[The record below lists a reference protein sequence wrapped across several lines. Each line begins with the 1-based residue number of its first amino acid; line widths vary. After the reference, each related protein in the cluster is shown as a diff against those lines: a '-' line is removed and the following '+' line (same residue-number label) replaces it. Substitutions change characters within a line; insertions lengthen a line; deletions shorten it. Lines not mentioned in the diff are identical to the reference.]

1 MLQRHLATPRAQA
14 LAAVLGGLLVVFVL
28 RLGYVQLLQH
38 DYYVS
43 QADSEQVKQFRL
55 RAQRGEIYTMDG
67 TTPAKLVMNETV
79 YTVWADPMAVT
90 DVDKIVTVLNQV
102 AGGNV
107 RENFRQY
114 ITRKPSRYQVL
125 ATKVS
130 RKQAELIKKENLAG
144 VGFDAMSQRVYPEG
158 QLASQVLGFV
168 DAEGKGKYGFEQAND
183 AKLRGTDGV
192 LKTVTDIRSVPLTIG
207 RTNINQP
214 AKNGTNMVLTI
225 DRNIQTR
232 VEQALVDGAKRSGAT
247 DVSAVVMNPQN
258 GQVLA
263 MANLPTYDP
272 SNLKT
277 IKSVAA
283 LNNNTITT
291 PYEPGSDIK
300 TFTVATGIDK
310 GVITPQTTYNNTDSI
325 KVDDITIGNASK
337 GQTGNIT
344 MQHALNWSLNTGMV
358 TVAQRLGNGSYI
370 TRQARDTMYDYF
382 HKRFRLG
389 QLTGVELAGEA
400 KGNIVSPTQQQG
412 NAVRYSNMSFG
423 QGMDA
428 TMLQV
433 SAGFSAIINGG
444 TYYSP
449 TIIAGT
455 IDDNGTFAKA
465 ARKASY
471 AHVINP
477 QSSTTVR
484 EMVHQARQAFY
495 AGGDRAGFYIG
506 GKTGTSQTIKDGKY
520 ISNQTIGTYLGFG
533 GEVGKTPAYVIMV
546 EVSGKGLNMQGGQD
560 AHPIFTDIS
569 NWLLDYMKLEPKG
582 NTP

>member
-1 MLQRHLATPRAQA
+1 M
-14 LAAVLGGLLVVFVL
+14 LGGLLVVFVL

-183 AKLRGTDGV
+183 DKLRGTDGV

-310 GVITPQTTYNNTDSI
+310 GVITPQTTYHNTDSI

-344 MQHALNWSLNTGMV
+344 MHGHGGA
-358 TVAQRLGNGSYI
+358 AP
-370 TRQARDTMYDYF
+370 RQWQLHHPPSARY
-382 HKRFRLG
+382 
-389 QLTGVELAGEA
+389 GV
-400 KGNIVSPTQQQG
+400 
-412 NAVRYSNMSFG
+412 
-423 QGMDA
+423 
-428 TMLQV
+428 
-433 SAGFSAIINGG
+433 
-444 TYYSP
+444 
-449 TIIAGT
+449 
-455 IDDNGTFAKA
+455 
-465 ARKASY
+465 
-471 AHVINP
+471 
-477 QSSTTVR
+477 
-484 EMVHQARQAFY
+484 
-495 AGGDRAGFYIG
+495 
-506 GKTGTSQTIKDGKY
+506 
-520 ISNQTIGTYLGFG
+520 
-533 GEVGKTPAYVIMV
+533 
-546 EVSGKGLNMQGGQD
+546 
-560 AHPIFTDIS
+560 
-569 NWLLDYMKLEPKG
+569 
-582 NTP
+582 

>member
-90 DVDKIVTVLNQV
+90 DVDKIVTVLNRV

-277 IKSVAA
+277 IKNVAA
-283 LNNNTITT
+283 LN
-291 PYEPGSDIK
+291 
-300 TFTVATGIDK
+300 
-310 GVITPQTTYNNTDSI
+310 
-325 KVDDITIGNASK
+325 K

-444 TYYSP
+444 TYHSP
-449 TIIAGT
+449 TVIAGT

-471 AHVINP
+471 AHVIKP

-582 NTP
+582 HTP